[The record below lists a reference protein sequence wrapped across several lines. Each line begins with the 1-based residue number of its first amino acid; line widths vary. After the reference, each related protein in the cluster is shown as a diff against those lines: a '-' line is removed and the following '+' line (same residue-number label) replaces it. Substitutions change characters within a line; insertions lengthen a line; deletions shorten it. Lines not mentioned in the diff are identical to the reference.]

1 MASHRFR
8 WVFCQLEV
16 LRQCFPSTVRSILA
30 ELPESLDETYERI
43 LQQIPKSNRVYA
55 HRLLQCLVV
64 AVRPLTVEELAEVL
78 AIDFSAKGGT
88 PMVDEK
94 LRWEDK
100 EQAVLLACSTLIT
113 VVDGILGFAP
123 SSVFAFFGQRVP
135 YIGSPCRLNDG

>member
-1 MASHRFR
+1 MPSHRFR
-8 WVFCQLEV
+8 WVFCQLKV
-16 LRQCFPSTVRSILA
+16 LRQCFPSSVRSILA

-43 LQQIPKSNRVYA
+43 LLQIPKSNRVYA

-64 AVRPLTVEELAEVL
+64 AVNPLSVEELAEVL

-94 LRWEDK
+94 LRWENK

-113 VVDGILGFAP
+113 VVKDWPSRHPAP
-123 SSVFAFFGQRVP
+123 AACFFGAD
-135 YIGSPCRLNDG
+135 LAMLA